1 MKKITEP
8 EILLDVYDDKGN
20 KTKTFDIS
28 YHEIHSVV
36 KLQTTKNDELGYI
49 LILKNGKIIA
59 IDKTL
64 YELVQDLIE
73 NEPPMSTW
81 ISSNETTD

>member
-8 EILLDVYDDKGN
+8 ELLLDVYDDNGN
-20 KTKTFDIS
+20 KTTFDIS

-49 LILKNGKIIA
+49 LILKNGHTIA

-64 YELVQDLIE
+64 YELIQNLIE
-73 NEPPMSTW
+73 NEPPEYTW
-81 ISSNETTD
+81 VSSNEVE

>member
-8 EILLDVYDDKGN
+8 ELLLDVYDDNGN
-20 KTKTFDIS
+20 KTTFDIS

-49 LILKNGKIIA
+49 LILKNGHNIA

-64 YELVQDLIE
+64 YELIQNLME
-73 NEPPMSTW
+73 NEPLEYTW
-81 ISSNETTD
+81 EN

>member
-20 KTKTFDIS
+20 KTTFDIS
-28 YHEIHSVV
+28 YHEINQVV
-36 KLQTTKNDELGYI
+36 KSMQADTVVYL
-49 LILKNGKIIA
+49 LILNDKRKFV

-64 YELVQDLIE
+64 YELIQNLIE
-73 NEPPMSTW
+73 NEPPEYMKK
-81 ISSNETTD
+81 

>member
-8 EILLDVYDDKGN
+8 EILLDVYDDNGN
-20 KTKTFDIS
+20 KTTLDIS

-49 LILKNGKIIA
+49 LILKNGHTIT

-64 YELVQDLIE
+64 YGLIQNLIE
-73 NEPPMSTW
+73 NEPPEYMRK
-81 ISSNETTD
+81 

>member
-8 EILLDVYDDKGN
+8 ELLLDVYDDEGN
-20 KTKTFDIS
+20 KTTTFDIS

-64 YELVQDLIE
+64 YELIQNLIE
-73 NEPPMSTW
+73 NEPPEYTW
-81 ISSNETTD
+81 VSNNEVE